1 MAIEIGAPARPVGC
15 KQAGDRKVS
24 AGTEQNIDRTEQEKF
39 DAVASGWWDPEG
51 PFRPLHE
58 LNPARLRFIVDRAE
72 ISGKTVV
79 DVGCGG
85 GILAESLARKGGRV
99 TGIDVAPRVLAT
111 ARLHLHESGLDVDYR
126 QVTVEELAQESPQSF
141 DVVTCMEMLEHVPD
155 PLSIIRSIHDL
166 LKPGGHA
173 FFSTLN
179 RTPRAFLLGIV
190 GAEYIAQLLPR
201 GTHRYDRFIRPSEL
215 SAWIRETGL
224 DMRDIA
230 GLHYNPVTRSVL
242 LGGDVQVNYLV
253 HASRPEQ

>member
-1 MAIEIGAPARPVGC
+1 VGR
-15 KQAGDRKVS
+15 KQTGVRKVS
-24 AGTEQNIDRTEQEKF
+24 AGTEQNVDRTEQEKF
-39 DAVASGWWDPEG
+39 DAIASGWWDPEG

-58 LNPARLRFIVDRAE
+58 LNPARLKFIADRAE
-72 ISGKTVV
+72 ISGKMVV

-85 GILAESLARKGGRV
+85 GILAESLARKGARV

-126 QVTVEELAQESPQSF
+126 QLTVEDLAQESPQAF

-166 LKPGGHA
+166 LKPGGQA

-190 GAEYIAQLLPR
+190 GAEYVAQLLPR

-224 DMRDIA
+224 VLRDIA

-253 HASRPEQ
+253 HAARPEE